1 MNHEVLC
8 LYMFY
13 NSYNTQVFGVNLLKI
28 DFEYEV
34 VSIQNNE
41 IHYQGFLGFVQ
52 INDLRD
58 DIS

>member
-13 NSYNTQVFGVNLLKI
+13 NSYNTQVFSVISLKKG
-28 DFEYEV
+28 FEYEV
-34 VSIQNNE
+34 VSIQKND
-41 IHYQGFLGFVQ
+41 IHYQAFLGFVQ